1 MEKSEQKLKL
11 LQKIEEYEKLGL
23 FNDDVEDDPESI
35 ELLPNKIDYLNEKL
49 SSKFATFLANMAGTK
64 FFEKMIKNK
73 QVIIKDVIGIENFT
87 SLKSG
92 AIITCNHFNVFDN
105 YAIWHTIK
113 PYMGKKRL
121 WKVIKEGNYT
131 NPPPGFGFILRN
143 CNTLPL
149 SSNTETMKKFLKSIK
164 VLLGRGEKILVYPEQ
179 AMWWNYKKPRP
190 LKEGAFRF
198 AATNNVPV
206 LPIFITLQDS
216 DVEDG
221 EGFFVQE
228 YTIHFL
234 PPIYPDENKSR
245 NENINFMKDENYRLW
260 KEVYESFYKTKLVYN
275 TEK

>member
-1 MEKSEQKLKL
+1 MEKSEQKLSL
-11 LQKIEEYEKLGL
+11 LKKIEEYERLG
-23 FNDDVEDDPESI
+23 FFDKDIEDDPESI

-49 SSKFATFLANMAGTK
+49 SSRIATFLANKAGTK
-64 FFEKMIKNK
+64 FFEKMIKNR

-87 SLKSG
+87 SLQTG

-131 NPPPGFGFILRN
+131 NPPPVFGF
-143 CNTLPL
+143 TLKISPNL
-149 SSNTETMKKFLKSIK
+149 DFKAMKKFLKSVK

-198 AATNNVPV
+198 AVTNNVPV

-228 YTIHFL
+228 YTLHIL
-234 PPIYPDENKSR
+234 PAIYPDEGKTR
-245 NENINFMKDENYRLW
+245 NENINFMKDENYRMW
-260 KEVYESFYKTKLVYN
+260 KEVYENFYKTKLVYT